1 MGKRG
6 SNRGD
11 GPAKTDFKL
20 VQVLERYSD
29 YRADQAIVSIQL
41 VF

>member
-11 GPAKTDFKL
+11 SQAKKDFNL
-20 VQVLERYSD
+20 VHVLERYAD
-29 YRADQAIVSIQL
+29 YRADQVTDE
-41 VF
+41 

>member
-1 MGKRG
+1 MVGKRG

-11 GPAKTDFKL
+11 SQAKTDFKL

-29 YRADQAIVSIQL
+29 YRADQATDE
-41 VF
+41 